1 MPRYNEVYI
10 SQQDFE
16 ISLHNGMRYDGF
28 VEGMGYAYTSH
39 FSIPPLHFQ
48 KHNPPGRVSND
59 QGFFQNG
66 FVQYIDSSPQ
76 MRLMSVKY
84 VHKVKSGDT
93 LTSIAQ
99 QYGVS
104 IQAVKDA
111 NSNINWAGERK
122 GDRILAG
129 EELKLPNEVK
139 EDFADSSKSKGARSG
154 NPLIGPTVARANFE
168 QRLSKSL
175 YGGGVAANGA
185 GGLASSKWFKQGADW
200 GEALLR
206 MHNNMPAD
214 AYSVA
219 GNIDIVGLLGA
230 DMSFPGRL
238 WIASGNDRGK
248 STNVFDFGVAAGLDV
263 GASVVMT
270 SYYFVGD
277 TNQLKIGDFE
287 GSRWSLSLGL
297 SFIVELGG
305 GFMVAPVPGKGYIIG
320 KSQHIG
326 VSPPG
331 PSGNINWGR
340 TGFY

>member
-16 ISLHNGMRYDGF
+16 ISLHNEMRYDGF

-39 FSIPPLHFQ
+39 FSIPPVHFQ

-104 IQAVKDA
+104 IQAVKDV

-129 EELKLPNEVK
+129 EELKLPNEV
-139 EDFADSSKSKGARSG
+139 EDFADRSKSKGARSG

-175 YGGGVAANGA
+175 YGGDRAANGGGPGWEAYA
-185 GGLASSKWFKQGADW
+185 GAAASIGSEMFYSKTYGTWMGKNFKMYQQTWGGNGFTGGKLKFGKKVSSGFKIGGYGLGLW
-200 GEALLR
+200 
-206 MHNNMPAD
+206 N
-214 AYSVA
+214 AYSVNSQHSSGQITDRQMYMEQGSNVLTTIGGLYGA
-219 GNIDIVGLLGA
+219 GWGVG
-230 DMSFPGRL
+230 
-238 WIASGNDRGK
+238 W
-248 STNVFDFGVAAGLDV
+248 
-263 GASVVMT
+263 
-270 SYYFVGD
+270 
-277 TNQLKIGDFE
+277 
-287 GSRWSLSLGL
+287 
-297 SFIVELGG
+297 ELGRAISNTG
-305 GFMVAPVPGKGYIIG
+305 WYQEAKFNFWYNRWE
-320 KSQHIG
+320 SQVG
-326 VSPPG
+326 SP
-331 PSGNINWGR
+331 SQSNEALWHY
-340 TGFY
+340 FYQNYKP

>member
-39 FSIPPLHFQ
+39 FSIPPVHFQ
-48 KHNPPGRVSND
+48 KHNPPGRVHND
-59 QGFFQNG
+59 ESFFQNG
-66 FVQYIDSSPQ
+66 FIQYIDSSPQ

-154 NPLIGPTVARANFE
+154 NPFVGPTVARANFE
-168 QRLSKSL
+168 QRLSQSL
-175 YGGGVAANGA
+175 YGGDRLDSQGTGFGNVVSGVGV
-185 GGLASSKWFKQGADW
+185 GGC
-200 GEALLR
+200 
-206 MHNNMPAD
+206 
-214 AYSVA
+214 
-219 GNIDIVGLLGA
+219 
-230 DMSFPGRL
+230 
-238 WIASGNDRGK
+238 IASESGGTFRLVK
-248 STNVFDFGVAAGLDV
+248 SG
-263 GASVVMT
+263 
-270 SYYFVGD
+270 
-277 TNQLKIGDFE
+277 
-287 GSRWSLSLGL
+287 RLSLGYYSSGWKGNQYVKTTFSMSKVGGRL
-297 SFIVELGG
+297 STGASILSTGMAYNEILRGNPEGITYADAAIGSIGLSASIASYYSGVQIPGIGYFVAIYGSARLGWDLG
-305 GFMVAPVPGKGYIIG
+305 ASLAPKYGLINGYYWDRNKHLKPR
-320 KSQHIG
+320 KS
-326 VSPPG
+326 VL
-331 PSGNINWGR
+331 
-340 TGFY
+340 

>member
-175 YGGGVAANGA
+175 YGGGAAQSQGGGNELNPGIPA
-185 GGLASSKWFKQGADW
+185 SIAVGGGFVGGLEDSYKYGNHTVKYAQRINGQVRNAKVLTRASQMNAAKMASGLKVVGRGVTGLSIAT
-200 GEALLR
+200 
-206 MHNNMPAD
+206 
-214 AYSVA
+214 A
-219 GNIDIVGLLGA
+219 GYQFA
-230 DMSFPGRL
+230 TSDM
-238 WIASGNDRGK
+238 SGNDYARMTG
-248 STNVFDFGVAAGLDV
+248 SLVITGTAFIPIVGPVISIGLGVADSY
-263 GASVVMT
+263 GAFDII
-270 SYYFVGD
+270 YNYF
-277 TNQLKIGDFE
+277 E
-287 GSRWSLSLGL
+287 
-297 SFIVELGG
+297 
-305 GFMVAPVPGKGYIIG
+305 
-320 KSQHIG
+320 
-326 VSPPG
+326 
-331 PSGNINWGR
+331 
-340 TGFY
+340 